1 MNGFGVTGDS
11 YFVSYRDPNLKKTL
25 EVYEGVAEYV
35 EHFTVSDRDMTK
47 YIIGAI
53 SELDVPLSAKGKGAR
68 SLSAYL
74 SHISEADFQ
83 RERDQVLDADQES
96 IRRLSELVSAVLGQE
111 SLCVIGGEERLLQDK
126 ELFGQLKP
134 LIG

>member
-35 EHFTVSDRDMTK
+35 ENFTVSDRDMTK

-53 SELDVPLSAKGKGAR
+53 SELDVPLNAKGKGAR

-96 IRRLSELVSAVLGQE
+96 IRRLSELVSAVLSQE
-111 SLCVIGGEERLLQDK
+111 SLCVIGGEERLLQEK

>member
-1 MNGFGVTGDS
+1 M
-11 YFVSYRDPNLKKTL
+11 
-25 EVYEGVAEYV
+25 
-35 EHFTVSDRDMTK
+35 SDRDMTK

-53 SELDVPLSAKGKGAR
+53 SELDVPLNAKGKGAR

-96 IRRLSELVSAVLGQE
+96 IRRLSELVSAVLSQE
-111 SLCVIGGEERLLQDK
+111 SLCVIGGEERLLQEK